1 MSVPARP
8 LSELSIGASG
18 RVVRIDGPGEVRGR
32 LLEMGLTAG
41 ATVKLVRTAPPG
53 DPLELMVRGYR
64 LSVRR
69 SEAAAVIVEAVE

>member
-1 MSVPARP
+1 MSDSARL
-8 LSELSIGASG
+8 LSQLGVGDSA
-18 RVVRIDGPGEVRGR
+18 RVLRVTGDAEIRGR

-41 ATVKLVRTAPPG
+41 VTVKLIRAAPLG

-69 SEAAAVIVEAVE
+69 VEAAAVEIEGA